1 VLQKSYPPPKS
12 YILSHKNEIVHDQRQ
27 KAYVGQLWINKKRYR
42 RVLIRFV
49 EAEGLEPDQLNALL
63 VERFLKLKE
72 RLTREV
78 ERLTDEQ
85 GLFFS
90 ELLNLFLAHVQ
101 ANRDERTVDKYRQQ
115 LLRYQKVVGNYRIRL
130 HTSQLTDKFV
140 LALRKAGLNDHSC
153 NSYLRAVRAIL
164 NWSWEQGQIPAA
176 IKVKSVRSSKPLP
189 AIFSAQQLED
199 LRQHLEQGWNE
210 TRRRRFLVLLRA
222 WWFLRFTGMRGGE
235 LLALKWDNVYP
246 DRIEL
251 RSTKDWKVKG
261 RKDAIIPIAED
272 LKEFIQAQ
280 HIQGEKFVLDNGKG
294 QPLYSSL
301 GDLTKSMR
309 KALQK
314 VGIENAKPLHSFRS
328 TVATEL
334 LSGESANPVHVQM
347 LLRHE
352 SIQTTMSYLNSD
364 HLQQVDLVNKLGTGG
379 NTGKKKLKESSKPRI
394 RLAYS
399 RKR

>member
-1 VLQKSYPPPKS
+1 
-12 YILSHKNEIVHDQRQ
+12 LSHKNEIVSDQRQ
-27 KAYVGQLWINKKRYR
+27 KAYVGQLWIGKKRYR

-72 RLTREV
+72 KLSREV
-78 ERLTDEQ
+78 ERATDEQ

-90 ELLNLFLAHVQ
+90 ELLDLFLAHVQ
-101 ANRDERTVDKYRQQ
+101 ANRDERTVGKYRQQ
-115 LLRYQKVVGNYRIRL
+115 LLRYQKVVGDYRIRL

-164 NWSWEQGQIPAA
+164 NWSWEQGQIRAA

-189 AIFSAQQLED
+189 AVFSTQQLED
-199 LRQHLEQGWNE
+199 LRQHLEEGWQE

-235 LLALKWDNVYP
+235 LLALRWDNVYP

-261 RKDAIIPIAED
+261 RKDAIVPIAED

-280 HIQGEKFVLDNGKG
+280 DIQGERYVLDNGRGK
-294 QPLYSSL
+294 PLYSSL

-309 KALQK
+309 KALLK

-334 LSGESANPVHVQM
+334 LSGESSNPVQVQK
-347 LLRHE
+347 LLRHQ

-364 HLQQVDLVNKLGTGG
+364 HLQQVDLVNKLGNSPQ
-379 NTGKKKLKESSKPRI
+379 NTVSKKKTESRKPSI

-399 RKR
+399 RKNSGDC

>member
-1 VLQKSYPPPKS
+1 M
-12 YILSHKNEIVHDQRQ
+12 SHKNEIVHDQRQ

-49 EAEGLEPDQLNALL
+49 EAQDLEPDELNALL

-72 RLTREV
+72 RLSREV

-101 ANRDERTVDKYRQQ
+101 ANRDERTVGKYRQQ
-115 LLRYQKVVGNYRIRL
+115 LSRYQKIVGDYRIRL
-130 HTSQLTDKFV
+130 HSAQLTDKFV

-189 AIFSAQQLED
+189 AVFSAQQLED
-199 LRQHLEQGWNE
+199 LRQHLEQGCNE
-210 TRRRRFLVLLRA
+210 TKRRRFLVLLRA
-222 WWFLRFTGMRGGE
+222 WWFLRYTGMRGGE
-235 LLALKWDNVYP
+235 LLHLEWRNVDT
-246 DRIEL
+246 DRIYL
-251 RSTKDWKVKG
+251 RSSREWKIKG
-261 RKDAIIPIAED
+261 RRDSVLPIAVR
-272 LKEFIQAQ
+272 LQEFIETQD
-280 HIQGEKFVLDNGKG
+280 IQGERYVLDDGRGK
-294 QPLYSSL
+294 PLYSSL

-334 LSGESANPVHVQM
+334 LAGEYSNPVQVQK
-347 LLRHE
+347 LLRHQ

-364 HLQQVDLVNKLGTGG
+364 HLQQVDLVNKLGNSPQ
-379 NTGKKKLKESSKPRI
+379 NTVSKKKTEGRKPSI
-394 RLAYS
+394 HLAYS
-399 RKR
+399 RKN

>member
-1 VLQKSYPPPKS
+1 M
-12 YILSHKNEIVHDQRQ
+12 SHKNEIVSDQRQ

-49 EAEGLEPDQLNALL
+49 DAEGLEPDDLNALL

-72 RLTREV
+72 KLSREV

-90 ELLNLFLAHVQ
+90 ELLDLFLAHVQ
-101 ANRDERTVDKYRQQ
+101 ANRDERTVGKYRQQ
-115 LLRYQKVVGNYRIRL
+115 LSRYQKIVGDYRIRL

-164 NWSWEQGQIPAA
+164 NWSWEQGHLPAA

-189 AIFSAQQLED
+189 AVFSQQQLED
-199 LRQHLEQGWNE
+199 LRQHLEDGWQE
-210 TRRRRFLVLLRA
+210 TKRRRFLVLLRTF
-222 WWFLRFTGMRGGE
+222 WFLRYTGMRGGE
-235 LLALKWDNVYP
+235 LLALRWDNVYP

-251 RSTKDWKVKG
+251 RSTRDWKVKG
-261 RKDAIIPIAED
+261 RKDAIVPIAED
-272 LKEFIQAQ
+272 LKDFIQAQ
-280 HIQGEKFVLDNGKG
+280 DIQGEKFVLDNGRGK
-294 QPLYSSL
+294 PLYSSL

-314 VGIENAKPLHSFRS
+314 CGIENAKPLHSFRS

-379 NTGKKKLKESSKPRI
+379 NTGKKKLKESSKPSI
-394 RLAYS
+394 HLAYS
-399 RKR
+399 RKNSGDC

>member
-1 VLQKSYPPPKS
+1 
-12 YILSHKNEIVHDQRQ
+12 LSHKNEIVPDKRQ
-27 KAYVGQLWINKKRYR
+27 QAFVGQLWIGKKRYR
-42 RVLIRFV
+42 RVLARFAEV
-49 EAEGLEPDQLNALL
+49 EDLPEEKLNALL
-63 VERFLKLKE
+63 VERSLQLKK

-78 ERLTDEQ
+78 EASTDKD

-90 ELLNLFLAHVQ
+90 EVLRLFLAHVE
-101 ANRDERTVDKYRQQ
+101 ANRDKLTVRQYRQQ
-115 LLRYQKVVGNYRIRL
+115 LSRYQRIVGDYRIRL
-130 HTSQLTDKFV
+130 HSSKFTDQLV

-164 NWSWEQGQIPAA
+164 NWSWGEGQIPSA
-176 IKVKSVRSSKPLP
+176 IKVKSVRASKPLP
-189 AIFSAQQLED
+189 KVFSQDELLT
-199 LRQHLEQGWNE
+199 LRQYLEEGWQQ

-222 WWFLRFTGMRGGE
+222 WWFFRYTGMRGSE
-235 LLALKWDNVYP
+235 LLTLKWDNVYA
-246 DRIEL
+246 DRLEL
-251 RSTKDWKVKG
+251 RSTADWKVKG
-261 RKDAIIPIAED
+261 RRDAIIPIAED

-280 HIQGEKFVLDNGKG
+280 DIQGEKFVLDNGRG

-309 KALQK
+309 KALLK

-379 NTGKKKLKESSKPRI
+379 NTGKKKLKESSKPSI

-399 RKR
+399 RKN

>member
-1 VLQKSYPPPKS
+1 M
-12 YILSHKNEIVHDQRQ
+12 SHKNEIVPDKRQ
-27 KAYVGQLWINKKRYR
+27 QAFVGQLWIEKKRYR
-42 RVLIRFV
+42 RVLARFAEV
-49 EAEGLEPDQLNALL
+49 EDLSEEQLNALL
-63 VERFLKLKE
+63 VERLLELKK

-78 ERLTDEQ
+78 EAATDSD

-90 ELLNLFLAHVQ
+90 EVLRLFLAHVE
-101 ANRDERTVDKYRQQ
+101 ANRDKLTVRQYRQQ
-115 LLRYQKVVGNYRIRL
+115 LSRYQKIVGDYRIRL
-130 HTSQLTDKFV
+130 HSSKFTDQLV
-140 LALRKAGLNDHSC
+140 LSLRRAGLGDHSC

-164 NWSWEQGQIPAA
+164 NWSWEQGFLPAA

-189 AIFSAQQLED
+189 SVFTSEQLED
-199 LRQHLEQGWNE
+199 LRLHLEEGWQE
-210 TRRRRFLVLLRA
+210 TRRRRFLVLLRTF
-222 WWFLRFTGMRGGE
+222 WFLRYTGMRGGE
-235 LLALKWDNVYP
+235 LLHLEWRNVDTDRIYLRSSREWKIKGRRDSVLPIALK
-246 DRIEL
+246 L
-251 RSTKDWKVKG
+251 Q
-261 RKDAIIPIAED
+261 
-272 LKEFIQAQ
+272 EFIATQD
-280 HIQGEKFVLDNGKG
+280 IQGEKYVLDNGTGK
-294 QPLYSSL
+294 PLYSSL

-364 HLQQVDLVNKLGTGG
+364 HLQQVDLVNKLGNSPQ
-379 NTGKKKLKESSKPRI
+379 NTVSKKKTESRKPSI
-394 RLAYS
+394 HLAYS

>member
-1 VLQKSYPPPKS
+1 
-12 YILSHKNEIVHDQRQ
+12 LSHKNEIVHDQRQ
-27 KAYVGQLWINKKRYR
+27 KAYVGQLWIGKKRYR

-49 EAEGLEPDQLNALL
+49 DAEGLEPDQLNALL

-72 RLTREV
+72 TLSREV

-90 ELLNLFLAHVQ
+90 ELLDLFLAHVQ
-101 ANRDERTVDKYRQQ
+101 ANRDERTDGKYRQQ
-115 LLRYQKVVGNYRIRL
+115 LLRYQKIVGDYRIRL

-189 AIFSAQQLED
+189 AVFSAQQLED

-235 LLALKWDNVYP
+235 LLALRWDNVYP

-251 RSTKDWKVKG
+251 RSTRDWKVKG
-261 RKDAIIPIAED
+261 RKDAIVPIADD
-272 LKEFIQAQ
+272 LQDFIQAQ
-280 HIQGEKFVLDNGKG
+280 EIQGERYVLDNGRGK
-294 QPLYSSL
+294 PLYSSL

-309 KALQK
+309 KALLK
-314 VGIENAKPLHSFRS
+314 CGIENAKPLHSFRS

-379 NTGKKKLKESSKPRI
+379 NTGKKKLKESNKPSI

-399 RKR
+399 RKTKADC

>member
-1 VLQKSYPPPKS
+1 
-12 YILSHKNEIVHDQRQ
+12 LSHKNEIVHDQRQ

-49 EAEGLEPDQLNALL
+49 DAEGLEPDQLNALL

-72 RLTREV
+72 SLSREV

-90 ELLNLFLAHVQ
+90 ELLDLFLAHVQ
-101 ANRDERTVDKYRQQ
+101 ANRDDRTVGKYRQQ
-115 LLRYQKVVGNYRIRL
+115 LLRYEKIVGDYRIRL

-189 AIFSAQQLED
+189 AVFSAQQLED
-199 LRQHLEQGWNE
+199 LRQHLEQGWQE

-222 WWFLRFTGMRGGE
+222 WWFLRYTGMRGGE
-235 LLALKWDNVYP
+235 LLALKWENVYP

-251 RSTKDWKVKG
+251 RSSREWKIKG
-261 RKDAIIPIAED
+261 RRDSVLPIAVN
-272 LKEFIQAQ
+272 LQEFIQAQ
-280 HIQGEKFVLDNGKG
+280 DIQGEKYVLDDGRGK
-294 QPLYSSL
+294 PLYSSL

-334 LSGESANPVHVQM
+334 LSGESSNPVQVQK
-347 LLRHE
+347 LLRHQ

-379 NTGKKKLKESSKPRI
+379 NTGKKKLKESSKPSI

-399 RKR
+399 RKN

>member
-1 VLQKSYPPPKS
+1 M
-12 YILSHKNEIVHDQRQ
+12 SHKNEIVHDQRQ

-42 RVLIRFV
+42 RVLIRFI
-49 EAEGLEPDQLNALL
+49 EAQDLEPDQLNALL

-72 RLTREV
+72 TLSREV
-78 ERLTDEQ
+78 ERATDEQ

-90 ELLNLFLAHVQ
+90 ELLDLFLAHVQ
-101 ANRDERTVDKYRQQ
+101 ANRDERTVGKYRQQ
-115 LLRYQKVVGNYRIRL
+115 LSRYQKILGDYRIRL
-130 HTSQLTDKFV
+130 HSSKFTDQLV
-140 LALRKAGLNDHSC
+140 LSLRKAGLGDHSC

-164 NWSWEQGQIPAA
+164 NWSWEQGHLPAA

-189 AIFSAQQLED
+189 AVFSAQQLED

-210 TRRRRFLVLLRA
+210 TKRRRFLVLLRA

-272 LKEFIQAQ
+272 LKDFIQAQ
-280 HIQGEKFVLDNGKG
+280 DIQGEKYVLDNGRGK
-294 QPLYSSL
+294 PLYSSL

-309 KALQK
+309 KALLK

-334 LSGESANPVHVQM
+334 LSGESSNPVQVQK
-347 LLRHE
+347 LLRHQ

-379 NTGKKKLKESSKPRI
+379 NTGKKKLKESSKPSI

-399 RKR
+399 RKN

>member
-1 VLQKSYPPPKS
+1 M
-12 YILSHKNEIVHDQRQ
+12 SHKNEIVYDQRQ
-27 KAYVGQLWINKKRYR
+27 KAYVGQLWIGKKRYR

-49 EAEGLEPDQLNALL
+49 DAEGLEPDELNALL

-72 RLTREV
+72 KLSREV

-90 ELLNLFLAHVQ
+90 ELLDLFLAHVQ
-101 ANRDERTVDKYRQQ
+101 ANRDERTVGKYRQQ
-115 LLRYQKVVGNYRIRL
+115 LLRYQKIVGDYRIRL
-130 HTSQLTDKFV
+130 HSAQLTDKFV

-164 NWSWEQGQIPAA
+164 NWSWEQGQIPTA

-189 AIFSAQQLED
+189 AVFSQQQLED

-210 TRRRRFLVLLRA
+210 TKRRRFLVLLRA
-222 WWFLRFTGMRGGE
+222 WWFLRYTGMRGGE
-235 LLALKWDNVYP
+235 LLALRWDNVYP

-251 RSTKDWKVKG
+251 RSTRDWKVKG
-261 RKDAIIPIAED
+261 RKDAIVPIAED
-272 LKEFIQAQ
+272 LKDFIQAQ
-280 HIQGEKFVLDNGKG
+280 DIQGERYVLDNGKG

-379 NTGKKKLKESSKPRI
+379 NTGKKKLKESSKPSI

-399 RKR
+399 RKNSGDC

>member
-1 VLQKSYPPPKS
+1 
-12 YILSHKNEIVHDQRQ
+12 LSHKNEIVHDQRQ

-72 RLTREV
+72 KLSREV

-90 ELLNLFLAHVQ
+90 ELLDLFLAHVQ
-101 ANRDERTVDKYRQQ
+101 ANRDERTVGKYRQQ
-115 LLRYQKVVGNYRIRL
+115 LSRYQKIVGDYRIRL
-130 HTSQLTDKFV
+130 HSSKFTDQLV
-140 LALRKAGLNDHSC
+140 LSLRKAGLNDHSC

-164 NWSWEQGQIPAA
+164 NWSWEQGFLPAA

-189 AIFSAQQLED
+189 AVFSQQQLED
-199 LRQHLEQGWNE
+199 LRQHLEQGWQE
-210 TRRRRFLVLLRA
+210 TKRRRFLVLLRA

-235 LLALKWDNVYP
+235 LLALRWDNVYP

-251 RSTKDWKVKG
+251 RSTRDWKVKG

-280 HIQGEKFVLDNGKG
+280 DIQDEKFVLDNGRG
-294 QPLYSSL
+294 NPLYSSL

-314 VGIENAKPLHSFRS
+314 CGIENAKPLHSFRS

-334 LSGESANPVHVQM
+334 LFGESANPVHVQM

-379 NTGKKKLKESSKPRI
+379 NTGKKKLKESSNPSI

-399 RKR
+399 RKN

>member
-1 VLQKSYPPPKS
+1 
-12 YILSHKNEIVHDQRQ
+12 LSHKNEIVSDQRQ

-49 EAEGLEPDQLNALL
+49 EAQGLEPDELNALL

-72 RLTREV
+72 KLSREV

-101 ANRDERTVDKYRQQ
+101 ANRDERTVGKYRQQ
-115 LLRYQKVVGNYRIRL
+115 LLRYQKVVGDYRIRL
-130 HTSQLTDKFV
+130 HSSKFTDQLV
-140 LALRKAGLNDHSC
+140 LSLRRGGLGDHSC
-153 NSYLRAVRAIL
+153 NSYLRAIRAIL
-164 NWSWEQGQIPAA
+164 NWSWEQGHLPAA

-189 AIFSAQQLED
+189 AVFSTQQLED
-199 LRQHLEQGWNE
+199 LRQHLEDGWQE
-210 TRRRRFLVLLRA
+210 TKRRRFLVLLRA
-222 WWFLRFTGMRGGE
+222 WWFLRYTGMRGGE

-261 RKDAIIPIAED
+261 RKDAIVPIAED

-280 HIQGEKFVLDNGKG
+280 DIQGEKYVLDNGRG

-334 LSGESANPVHVQM
+334 LSGESSNPVQVQK
-347 LLRHE
+347 LLRHQ

-364 HLQQVDLVNKLGTGG
+364 HLQQVDLVNKLGNTGG
-379 NTGKKKLKESSKPRI
+379 NTGKKKLKESSNPSI

-399 RKR
+399 RKS

>member
-1 VLQKSYPPPKS
+1 
-12 YILSHKNEIVHDQRQ
+12 LSHKNEIVHDQRQ
-27 KAYVGQLWINKKRYR
+27 KAYVGQLWIGKKRYR

-49 EAEGLEPDQLNALL
+49 DAEGLEPDQLNALL

-72 RLTREV
+72 TLSREV

-90 ELLNLFLAHVQ
+90 ELLDLFLAHVQ
-101 ANRDERTVDKYRQQ
+101 ANRDERTVGKYRQQ
-115 LLRYQKVVGNYRIRL
+115 LLRYQKIVGDYRIRL

-189 AIFSAQQLED
+189 AVFSAQQLED

-235 LLALKWDNVYP
+235 LLALRWDNVYP

-251 RSTKDWKVKG
+251 RSTRDWKVKG
-261 RKDAIIPIAED
+261 RKDAIVPIADD
-272 LKEFIQAQ
+272 LQDFIQAQ
-280 HIQGEKFVLDNGKG
+280 EIQGERYVLDNGRGK
-294 QPLYSSL
+294 PLYSSL

-309 KALQK
+309 KALLK
-314 VGIENAKPLHSFRS
+314 CGIENAKPLHSFRS

-379 NTGKKKLKESSKPRI
+379 NTGKKKLKESNKPSI

-399 RKR
+399 RKTKADC

>member
-1 VLQKSYPPPKS
+1 M
-12 YILSHKNEIVHDQRQ
+12 SHKNEIVHDQRQ
-27 KAYVGQLWINKKRYR
+27 QAYVGQLWIGKKRYR

-49 EAEGLEPDQLNALL
+49 DAEGLEPDQLNALL

-72 RLTREV
+72 TLSREV
-78 ERLTDEQ
+78 ERATDEQ

-90 ELLNLFLAHVQ
+90 ELLDLFLAHVQ
-101 ANRDERTVDKYRQQ
+101 ANRDERTVGKYRQQ
-115 LLRYQKVVGNYRIRL
+115 LSRYQKILGDYRIRL
-130 HTSQLTDKFV
+130 HSSKFTDQLV
-140 LALRKAGLNDHSC
+140 LSLRKAGLGDHSC

-164 NWSWEQGQIPAA
+164 NWSWEQGHLPAA

-189 AIFSAQQLED
+189 AVFSAQQLED

-210 TRRRRFLVLLRA
+210 TKRRRFLVLLRA

-272 LKEFIQAQ
+272 LKDFIQAQ
-280 HIQGEKFVLDNGKG
+280 DIQGEKYVLDNGRGK
-294 QPLYSSL
+294 PLYSSL

-309 KALQK
+309 KALLK

-334 LSGESANPVHVQM
+334 LSGESSNPVQVQK
-347 LLRHE
+347 LLRHQ

-379 NTGKKKLKESSKPRI
+379 NTGKKKLKESSKPSI

-399 RKR
+399 RKN

>member
-1 VLQKSYPPPKS
+1 M
-12 YILSHKNEIVHDQRQ
+12 SHKNEIVHDQRQ
-27 KAYVGQLWINKKRYR
+27 KAYVGQLWIGKKRYR

-72 RLTREV
+72 KLSREV

-90 ELLNLFLAHVQ
+90 ELLDLFLAHVQ
-101 ANRDERTVDKYRQQ
+101 ANRDERTVGKYRQQ
-115 LLRYQKVVGNYRIRL
+115 LSRYQKIVGDYRIRL

-140 LALRKAGLNDHSC
+140 LALRKDGLNDHSC

-164 NWSWEQGQIPAA
+164 NWSWEQGHLPAA

-189 AIFSAQQLED
+189 AVFSQQQLED

-210 TRRRRFLVLLRA
+210 TKRRRFLVLLRT
-222 WWFLRFTGMRGGE
+222 WWFLRYTGMRGGE

-272 LKEFIQAQ
+272 LKEFILSQEVK
-280 HIQGEKFVLDNGKG
+280 GEKFVLDNGRGK
-294 QPLYSSL
+294 PLYSSL

-309 KALQK
+309 KALLK

-334 LSGESANPVHVQM
+334 LSGESSNPVQVQK
-347 LLRHE
+347 LLRHH

-399 RKR
+399 RKN

>member
-1 VLQKSYPPPKS
+1 M
-12 YILSHKNEIVHDQRQ
+12 SHKNEIVHDQRQ

-130 HTSQLTDKFV
+130 HTSQLTDKFI
-140 LALRKAGLNDHSC
+140 LSLRKAGLNDHSC

-189 AIFSAQQLED
+189 AVFSAEQLED
-199 LRQHLEQGWNE
+199 LRQHLEDGWQE
-210 TRRRRFLVLLRA
+210 TKRRRFLVLLRA

-235 LLALKWDNVYP
+235 LLALKWVNVYP

-261 RKDAIIPIAED
+261 RKDSIIPIAED

-280 HIQGEKFVLDNGKG
+280 DILGERYVLDDGRGK
-294 QPLYSSL
+294 PLYSSL

-314 VGIENAKPLHSFRS
+314 CGIENAKPLHSFRS

-334 LSGESANPVHVQM
+334 LSGESSNPVHVQM

-352 SIQTTMSYLNSD
+352 SIQTTMSYLNSG

-379 NTGKKKLKESSKPRI
+379 NTGKKKLKESSKPSI

-399 RKR
+399 RKN

>member
-1 VLQKSYPPPKS
+1 LHSSK
-12 YILSHKNEIVHDQRQ
+12 
-27 KAYVGQLWINKKRYR
+27 
-42 RVLIRFV
+42 FT
-49 EAEGLEPDQLNALL
+49 DQL
-63 VERFLKLKE
+63 
-72 RLTREV
+72 
-78 ERLTDEQ
+78 
-85 GLFFS
+85 
-90 ELLNLFLAHVQ
+90 
-101 ANRDERTVDKYRQQ
+101 
-115 LLRYQKVVGNYRIRL
+115 
-130 HTSQLTDKFV
+130 V
-140 LALRKAGLNDHSC
+140 LSLRKAGLGDHSC

-189 AIFSAQQLED
+189 AVFSQQQLED
-199 LRQHLEQGWNE
+199 LRQHLEQGWSE
-210 TRRRRFLVLLRA
+210 TKRRRFLVLLRA

-235 LLALKWDNVYP
+235 LLALKWDNVHP

-280 HIQGEKFVLDNGKG
+280 DIQGEKYVLDNGRGK
-294 QPLYSSL
+294 PLYSSL

-309 KALQK
+309 KALLK

-364 HLQQVDLVNKLGTGG
+364 HLQQVDLVNKLGNSPQ
-379 NTGKKKLKESSKPRI
+379 NTVSKKKTESRKPSI